1 MICYST
7 NGERNT
13 GREETMPID
22 VLPELTAAQ
31 QDARQALRRW
41 LDALKSPDREQC
53 RRAMQEYLA
62 AGQRKREV
70 WLAMATPLPTTE

>member
-1 MICYST
+1 
-7 NGERNT
+7 
-13 GREETMPID
+13 MPID

-41 LDALKSPDREQC
+41 LDALKSSDREQC